1 LNILI
6 TCAGRRGYL
15 VEYFREV
22 VGPLG
27 GRVITANSEYYAAGL
42 LAGDRRYMVPPIGD
56 PSYIPR
62 LLEIAEC
69 EEVGLVLSL
78 FDIDLPLLAAARD
91 RFRKIGAEVA
101 ISDSEVIEIAND
113 KWRMF
118 CFLNE
123 HGIATPRTWLDPA
136 EALAAVSRGEVR
148 FPLFVKPRWGMGSM
162 GVFKANDHKAL
173 QDAHEQAL
181 REVERTYLAMM
192 APEELTRSILIQE
205 FVSGIEY
212 GADILNDFSG
222 AHLATAIKRKIS
234 SRPDGADFAVTVDAP
249 EIETLCA
256 ELARLLRHH
265 GNLDIDVIQPDEGP
279 PQLLEINARF
289 GGGYP
294 FSHLAGARFPR
305 ALVQMVRG
313 EKPDPGKIETGVHAM
328 LDIMPRQFDTTNHL
342 EDASTLRGKS
352 KRKPS

>member
-1 LNILI
+1 MNILI

-15 VEYFREV
+15 VEYFREAV
-22 VGPLG
+22 APLG

-42 LAGDRRYMVPPIGD
+42 LAGDRRYVVPRIDD
-56 PSYIPR
+56 PAYIPR
-62 LLEIAEC
+62 LLEIVER
-69 EEVGLVLSL
+69 EGVGLVLSL

-101 ISDSEVIEIAND
+101 VSDPEVIEIAND

-118 CFLNE
+118 RFLTE

-136 EALAAVSRGEVR
+136 EAEAAVARGEAR
-148 FPLFVKPRWGMGSM
+148 FPVFVKPRWGMGSV
-162 GVFKANDHKAL
+162 GVFKADDNKTLH
-173 QDAHEQAL
+173 DAHGQAR
-181 REVERTYLAMM
+181 REVGHTYLAMM
-192 APEELTRSILIQE
+192 SPEELERSVLIQE

-212 GADILNDFSG
+212 GADVFNDFFG
-222 AHLATAIKRKIS
+222 AHLATAVKRKIS

-249 EIETLCA
+249 QVEALCA
-256 ELARLLRHH
+256 RLAGLLRHRC
-265 GNLDIDVIQPDEGP
+265 NLDIDVIQPDEGP

-294 FSHLAGARFPR
+294 FSHLAGARFPQ

-313 EKPDPGKIETGVHAM
+313 ETPDPGAIEIGMHGM
-328 LDIMPRQFDTTNHL
+328 LDIVPRRF
-342 EDASTLRGKS
+342 EAPGVPYDAR
-352 KRKPS
+352 